1 MINVNYLLKLHVS
14 NVIQA
19 KVYVGQTSTP
29 LQYIKP
35 YRCDMVQRRS
45 TQFIAKYFIPTLT
58 EHSETK

>member
-1 MINVNYLLKLHVS
+1 MMNVDFLMKLHVF

-19 KVYVGQTSTP
+19 KVYVGQTSIP
-29 LQYIKP
+29 LHFIKP

-45 TQFIAKYFIPTLT
+45 TQFKAKYVISTLT